1 MDKRIVAIIATAVVQ
16 IVTVLVTK
24 KSSGKK

>member
-16 IVTVLVTK
+16 IVTVLVNK

>member
-1 MDKRIVAIIATAVVQ
+1 MDKRIVTIIATAVVQ

>member
-16 IVTVLVTK
+16 IVTVLINK